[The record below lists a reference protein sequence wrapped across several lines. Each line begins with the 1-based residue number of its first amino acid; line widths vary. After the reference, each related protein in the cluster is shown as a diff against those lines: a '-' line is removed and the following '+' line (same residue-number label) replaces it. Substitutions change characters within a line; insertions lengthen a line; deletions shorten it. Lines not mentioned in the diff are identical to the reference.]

1 MEKHVHECLW
11 KPEDAGVIPQEL
23 PTLFGAA
30 GSFTGLSLTKEDMLA
45 AQ

>member
-1 MEKHVHECLW
+1 MEEHTHECLW

-23 PTLFGAA
+23 PTLFGAV
-30 GSFTGLSLTKEDMLA
+30 GSSTGLRLTKEAMLA